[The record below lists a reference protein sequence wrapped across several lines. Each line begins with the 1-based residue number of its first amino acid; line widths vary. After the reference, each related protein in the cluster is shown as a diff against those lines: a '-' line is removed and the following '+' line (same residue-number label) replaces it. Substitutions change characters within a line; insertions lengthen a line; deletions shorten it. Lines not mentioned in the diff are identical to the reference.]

1 MSGNTADPRTLMR
14 LVYTVGPEKSS
25 YGSAVQRRRKRKD
38 LQKMTGHSIA
48 RSGSSNHLPQTR
60 ESCAR
65 SLNNAYMVNYR
76 LECLQTISLPEKK
89 SEFSIDTLGKT
100 RYNPINL

>member
-1 MSGNTADPRTLMR
+1 
-14 LVYTVGPEKSS
+14 
-25 YGSAVQRRRKRKD
+25 
-38 LQKMTGHSIA
+38 MTGHSIA

-65 SLNNAYMVNYR
+65 SLDNAYMVNYR

-89 SEFSIDTLGKT
+89 SEFS
-100 RYNPINL
+100 Y